1 MRRHKANAFW
11 TAVMLFAAASAAQ
24 AAGEKAAP
32 GVVQS
37 VPPVVASSSHL
48 PPLDLSDA
56 QRSRIAGVLSEQDTA
71 VSFALKNA
79 KSAKSFEPRVG
90 EKIPS
95 GLKGH
100 PLPPPL
106 IYEMPVLKRYTY
118 VKFKDRTLI
127 LNPMTHKIVEILP
140 QTGS

>member
-1 MRRHKANAFW
+1 MKRHRTGPIW
-11 TAVMLFAAASAAQ
+11 TAVALLVTASAAQ

-37 VPPVVASSSHL
+37 IPPVVASSSHL

-56 QRSRIAGVLSEQDTA
+56 QRIRIAGVLSKQDTA

-90 EKIPS
+90 EKVPS

-118 VKFKDRTLI
+118 VKFKDQMLI
-127 LNPMTHKIVEILP
+127 LNPMTHKIVEIFP
-140 QTGS
+140 KTGS